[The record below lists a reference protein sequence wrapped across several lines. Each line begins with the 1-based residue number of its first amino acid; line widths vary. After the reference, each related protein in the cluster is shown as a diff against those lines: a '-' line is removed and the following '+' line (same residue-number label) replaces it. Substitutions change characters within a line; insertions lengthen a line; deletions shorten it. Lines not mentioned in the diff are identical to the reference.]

1 MPDNAKSSRLS
12 FLLTLLSFFCIGL
25 GIISIIASNW
35 QEISAIVKLGA
46 DIMLLAAT
54 AAALVRAYYKKPQ
67 RLTPLSIFYALLI
80 AASIGLVAQV
90 FQLSS
95 HSFSSVAM
103 LWCLLTAPLLLLN
116 SAMVF
121 PFFWLPLFFT
131 ASFNLWVLPWLTD
144 KPFSDAMLYDSS
156 YYFCWVL
163 LYSVI
168 SLFINNQHGLVRAL
182 RFWTVAGICFFFLQA
197 GLTGVLGNIFYSRTP
212 EEHASLLPVALMV
225 LLWGGIFILSRRQ
238 NKSFLLP
245 AITALQVCYVIS
257 LAVFHVYDRY
267 FDLAV
272 SLAALAILAAY
283 AYVYNHSKLLVTAV
297 ILMAI
302 RIFVLFLELFGSLM
316 NTGIIL
322 ISGGLFLIVSVK
334 ICKLL
339 VEKSHA

>member
-25 GIISIIASNW
+25 GIISVIASNW
-35 QEISAIVKLGA
+35 QEIPDMVKLGA
-46 DIMLLAAT
+46 DILLLAAT
-54 AAALVRAYYKKPQ
+54 AAALVHAYSKKPQ

-80 AASIGLVAQV
+80 AASIGLVAQI

-95 HSFSSVAM
+95 HSFSAVAM

-121 PFFWLPLFFT
+121 PFFWLPLFFS
-131 ASFNLWVLPWLTD
+131 AAFHLWVLPRLMD
-144 KPFSDAMLYDSS
+144 RPAADAVLLNSCYL
-156 YYFCWVL
+156 FGWVL
-163 LYSVI
+163 LYRVI
-168 SLFINNQHGLVRAL
+168 TLFVDNQHGFVRAS
-182 RFWTVAGICFFFLQA
+182 RFWIAAGIFFYFLHTS
-197 GLTGVLGNIFYSRTP
+197 L
-212 EEHASLLPVALMV
+212 ASVFGSAYFDLYPKEQVSYLPVLCLI
-225 LLWGGIFILSRRQ
+225 LLWGGIFLLNRRQ

-245 AITALQVCYVIS
+245 AMTALQGLYLIS
-257 LAVFHVYDRY
+257 LVAFHWYNSY
-267 FDLAV
+267 YDLAV

-283 AYVYNHSKLLVTAV
+283 AYVYNRSRLLVTAV

-302 RIFVLFLELFGSLM
+302 RIFILFLELFGSLM

-322 ISGGLFLIVSVK
+322 ICGGLFLIVSVK
-334 ICKLL
+334 VCKLL